1 MVSIQSSALKPQYS
15 AWPPRKVATLMTSL
29 QANKRPTLCLIDG
42 SAYIY
47 RAYFALPTLNN
58 SKGLQTNAVYGFT
71 TTLLKIIREHK
82 PDGLAVA
89 FDEKGPTLRHEEF
102 KEYKA
107 QRPPMPDGMKT
118 QIPYIYR
125 VVEALNIPAVRQA
138 GYEADDLIGTLA
150 RQAEQAGYDIVIV
163 TGDKDML
170 QLVTPH
176 VRIYDPVKDK
186 WSGEAECVAK
196 FGVEPSRVIEV
207 MGLMGDSSDNIPGVK
222 GVGEKTAMKLIAQF
236 GTIDELL
243 QRLDE
248 VAPSR
253 VRMLLTEQADQARL
267 SRKLATIDTR
277 SPVQFHPESY
287 QLKPPHDDQLTDL
300 LRELEFT
307 SLLKSLQPT
316 QKQPE
321 AKFHATVTIEDETT
335 ARRFVDGVPK
345 AGPLGVHCL
354 LTRQPGIGA
363 DVLGLTLSTGGQT
376 GFIPIDVH
384 TFMRPIIS
392 VLHDV
397 HRPKIVHDLKA
408 TLLALHRVGVTLA
421 PPYIDTMIADYL
433 LNPNRRDHSLDTIM
447 LERLGK
453 RLESEKREKTQPQS
467 LFEVDTGSREAAAE
481 AAAALVEVE
490 PILREQLTEQ
500 GSLKLF
506 TEVEMPLVPV
516 LADIERN
523 GFLLDVEG
531 LHELSKELERE
542 LDRMMETITRLAG
555 GEFNINSPKQLA
567 TVLFEKLGLKP
578 LRKTK
583 TGYSTDEDTL
593 TQLAVQHELPAQIL
607 SYRSLSKLR
616 STYVDALPELVH
628 PETKRLH
635 TSLNQT
641 VAATGRLSSTDP
653 NLQNIPVKGDYGLR
667 IREAFI
673 APKGHELLCA
683 DYSQIEPRILAHL
696 SQDPRLLSVFT
707 KGEDIHMATA
717 MEIFGLP
724 SGQIT
729 RDMRRAAKTVVF
741 GIVYGISP
749 FGLSQNLGV
758 SQPEAKKYIDTFFE
772 RFPSVRALMDRNI
785 AEGREKGYTT
795 TILGRRRPIPELQS
809 SDPVQRG
816 FGERMAVNSPIQGSA
831 ADLIKVAMINVHRTL
846 RDELPHVK
854 TILQVHDELI
864 FEVPDHDLEEAKR
877 LVKQE
882 MEGVGKQLGLSV
894 PLKVDLGVGKNW
906 RVAHP

>member
-1 MVSIQSSALKPQYS
+1 MTAPQ
-15 AWPPRKVATLMTSL
+15 ATS
-29 QANKRPTLCLIDG
+29 RPTLYLIDG

-47 RAYFALPTLNN
+47 RAFFALPALNN

-118 QIPYIYR
+118 QIPYIHR

-150 RQAEQAGYDIVIV
+150 RQAEQSGYDVMIV

-170 QLVTPH
+170 QLLTPH
-176 VRIYDPVKDK
+176 VRIYDPVKNK
-186 WSGEAECVAK
+186 WSGEAECRER
-196 FGVEPSRVIEV
+196 FGVEPARVVEV
-207 MGLMGDSSDNIPGVK
+207 MGLMGDTSDNIPGVK
-222 GVGEKTAMKLIAQF
+222 GIGEKTAMKLVAQF

-243 QRLDE
+243 HHLDE
-248 VAPSR
+248 VTPAR
-253 VRMLLTEQADQARL
+253 IKTLLTEQAENARL
-267 SRKLATIDTR
+267 SRKLATIDTQ
-277 SPVQFHPESY
+277 SPVEFHPESY
-287 QLKPPHDDQLTDL
+287 RIKPPHDEQLADL
-300 LRELEFT
+300 LRELEFM
-307 SLLKSLQPT
+307 SLLKSLQPSP
-316 QKQPE
+316 KQPE
-321 AKFHATVTIEDETT
+321 TKIQETITIEDE
-335 ARRFVDGVPK
+335 AAAQRFVGSLLKDASV
-345 AGPLGVHCL
+345 GVHCL
-354 LTRQPGIGA
+354 LAGQPGVHA
-363 DVLGLTLSTGGQT
+363 DVQGLALSIGGQT
-376 GFIPIDVH
+376 AFFPIDIH
-384 TFMRPIIS
+384 SFMRPIMP
-392 VLHDV
+392 VLHDT
-397 HRPKIVHDLKA
+397 HRPKVVHDLKA
-408 TLLALHRVGVTLA
+408 TLLAFHRIGVTLS
-421 PPYIDTMIADYL
+421 PPYLDTMIADYL
-433 LNPNRRDHSLDTIM
+433 LNPNRRDHSLNTIA
-447 LERLGK
+447 LERLGE
-453 RLESEKREKTQPQS
+453 RLGSYKQEQAQPQS
-467 LFEVDTGSREAAAE
+467 LFEVDTGSREETAE
-481 AAAALVEVE
+481 AATALAKLA
-490 PILREQLTEQ
+490 PILTEQLSEQ

-523 GFLLDVEG
+523 GFLLDVDG

-542 LDRMMETITRLAG
+542 LDRMMETIARLAD

-593 TQLAVQHELPAQIL
+593 TQLATQHELPAQIL
-607 SYRSLSKLR
+607 NYRSLSKLK
-616 STYVDALPELVH
+616 STYVDALPELIR

-673 APKGHELLCA
+673 VPKGHELLCA

-724 SGQIT
+724 SSQIT

-758 SQPEAKKYIDTFFE
+758 SQAEAKKYIDTFFE
-772 RFPSVRALMDRNI
+772 RFAAVRALMNRNI

-809 SDPVQRG
+809 SDPTQRG

-831 ADLIKVAMINVHRTL
+831 ADLIKVAMINVHKKL
-846 RDELPHVK
+846 HEELPHVK
-854 TILQVHDELI
+854 MILQVHDELI
-864 FEVPDHDLEEAKR
+864 FEVPDHDLDEAKR

-882 MEGVGKQLGLSV
+882 MEGVGNQLGLSV

>member
-1 MVSIQSSALKPQYS
+1 
-15 AWPPRKVATLMTSL
+15 MTSL
-29 QANKRPTLCLIDG
+29 QTDRRPTLYLIDG

-47 RAYFALPTLNN
+47 RAFFALPALNN

-102 KEYKA
+102 KDYKA
-107 QRPPMPDGMKT
+107 QRPPMPDGMKA
-118 QIPYIYR
+118 QIPYIHR
-125 VVEALNIPAVRQA
+125 VVEALNIPAARQA

-150 RQAEQAGYDIVIV
+150 RQAEQAGYDVVIV

-170 QLVTPH
+170 QLLTPH
-176 VRIYDPVKDK
+176 VRIYDPVKTK
-186 WSGEAECVAK
+186 WSGEAECRER
-196 FGVEPSRVIEV
+196 FGVEPDRVIEV

-222 GVGEKTAMKLIAQF
+222 GIGEKTAMKLIAQF

-243 QRLDE
+243 SRLNE
-248 VAPSR
+248 VTPAR
-253 VRMLLTEQADQARL
+253 VKTLLSEQAEQARL
-267 SRKLATIDTR
+267 SRKLATIDTQ
-277 SPVQFHPESY
+277 SPVEFHPESY
-287 QLKPPHDDQLTDL
+287 LIKPPHEEQLAEL

-307 SLLKSLQPT
+307 SLLKNLQPSP
-316 QKQPE
+316 KPPE
-321 AKFHATVTIEDETT
+321 TTTHATVTIEDE
-335 ARRFVDGVPK
+335 AAAKRFADGLSK
-345 AGPLGVHCL
+345 DGPLGVHCL
-354 LTRQPGIGA
+354 LAGQPGVHA
-363 DVLGLTLSTGGQT
+363 DVLGLALSTGNHT
-376 GFIPIDVH
+376 AFIPIDVH
-384 TFMRPIIS
+384 AYMRTIIEM
-392 VLHDV
+392 LHD
-397 HRPKIVHDLKA
+397 HTHAKTVHDLKS
-408 TLLALHRVGVTLA
+408 TLLAFHRIGITLA
-421 PPYIDTMIADYL
+421 PPYVDTMIADYL

-447 LERLGK
+447 LERLGE
-453 RLESEKREKTQPQS
+453 RLGSGKQEKAQPQS

-481 AAAALVEVE
+481 AAAALARLG
-490 PILREQLTEQ
+490 PILIEQLTDQ
-500 GSLKLF
+500 GSVKLF
-506 TEVEMPLVPV
+506 TDVEMPLVPV

-523 GFLLDVEG
+523 GFLLDVDG
-531 LHELSKELERE
+531 LHKLSQELERE
-542 LDRMMETITRLAG
+542 LDRMMETIARLAG
-555 GEFNINSPKQLA
+555 GKFNINSPKQLA

-593 TQLAVQHELPAQIL
+593 TQLAAQHELPDQIL
-607 SYRSLSKLR
+607 SYRSLSKLK

-667 IREAFI
+667 IREAFVV
-673 APKGHELLCA
+673 PKGHELLCA

-696 SQDPRLLSVFT
+696 SQDPRLLSVFA

-724 SGQIT
+724 SSQIT

-758 SQPEAKKYIDTFFE
+758 AQAESKKYIDTFFE
-772 RFPSVRALMDRNI
+772 RFPAVRALMDRNI

-809 SDPVQRG
+809 GDPAQRG

-831 ADLIKVAMINVHRTL
+831 ADLIKVAMINVHKTL
-846 RDELPHVK
+846 HDELPHVK
-854 TILQVHDELI
+854 MILQVHDELI

-882 MEGVGKQLGLSV
+882 MEAVGKQLGLSV

>member
-1 MVSIQSSALKPQYS
+1 MPDSTGS
-15 AWPPRKVATLMTSL
+15 RKILY
-29 QANKRPTLCLIDG
+29 LIDG

-47 RAYFALPTLNN
+47 RAFFALPALNN
-58 SKGLQTNAVYGFT
+58 SKGLQTNAVYGFM

-89 FDEKGPTLRHEEF
+89 FDEKGPTARHEEF

-107 QRPPMPDGMKT
+107 QRPPMPDGMKA
-118 QIPYIYR
+118 QIPYIHR
-125 VVEALNIPAVRQA
+125 AVEALNIPAVKQA

-150 RQAEQAGYDIVIV
+150 RQAERAGYDVVIV

-170 QLVTPH
+170 QLLTRH

-186 WSGEAECVAK
+186 WSGEAECLAK
-196 FGVEPSRVIEV
+196 FGVEPGRVVEV
-207 MGLMGDSSDNIPGVK
+207 MGLMGDTSDNIPGVK
-222 GVGEKTAMKLIAQF
+222 GIGEKTAMKLIAQF
-236 GTIDELL
+236 GTIEELL
-243 QRLDE
+243 HRLDE
-248 VAPSR
+248 VTPAR
-253 VRMLLTEQADQARL
+253 IKALLTEQADNARL
-267 SRKLATIDTR
+267 SRKLATIDTHG
-277 SPVQFHPESY
+277 PVEFHPDSY
-287 QLKPPHDDQLTDL
+287 LIKPPHDEQLTDL

-307 SLLKSLQPT
+307 SLLKSLQSSPKQYEMKT
-316 QKQPE
+316 QDL
-321 AKFHATVTIEDETT
+321 TSIEDE
-335 ARRFVDGVPK
+335 AAAQRFVDGLPK
-345 AGPLGVHCL
+345 NAPLGLHCL
-354 LTRQPGIGA
+354 SVGQPGVHA
-363 DVLGLTLSTGGQT
+363 DVLGLALSTGEHT
-376 GFIPIDVH
+376 AFIPIDIH
-384 TFMRPIIS
+384 TFMRPIMPL
-392 VLHDV
+392 LHDT
-397 HRPKIVHDLKA
+397 HRTKVVHDLKS
-408 TLLALHRVGVTLA
+408 TLLAFHRIGVSLA
-421 PPYIDTMIADYL
+421 PPYMDTMIGDYL
-433 LNPNRRDHSLDTIM
+433 LNPNRRDHSLETIV
-447 LERLGK
+447 LERLSE
-453 RLESEKREKTQPQS
+453 RLGSGMPEKTRSQS
-467 LFEVDTGSREAAAE
+467 LFDIDTGSRETAAE
-481 AAAALVEVE
+481 AAAALARLE
-490 PILREQLTEQ
+490 PILRDQLKEQ
-500 GSLKLF
+500 GSSNLF
-506 TEVEMPLVPV
+506 SDVEMPLVPV
-516 LADIERN
+516 LAEIERN

-531 LHELSKELERE
+531 LHQLSEELERE
-542 LDRMMETITRLAG
+542 LDRMMETIARSAG

-567 TVLFEKLGLKP
+567 AVLFDKLGLKP

-593 TQLAVQHELPAQIL
+593 TQLATQHELPAQIL
-607 SYRSLSKLR
+607 NYRSLSKLK
-616 STYVDALPELVH
+616 STYVDALPELVK

-653 NLQNIPVKGDYGLR
+653 NLQNIPVKGEYGLR

-696 SQDPRLLSVFT
+696 SQDPRLLAVFT

-724 SGQIT
+724 ANQIT

-758 SQPEAKKYIDTFFE
+758 PQPEAKKYIDTFFE
-772 RFPSVRALMDRNI
+772 RFSAVRALMDRNI

-809 SDPVQRG
+809 GDPAQRG

-831 ADLIKVAMINVHRTL
+831 ADLIKVAMINVHRAL
-846 RDELPHVK
+846 HKELPHVK
-854 TILQVHDELI
+854 MILQVHDELI
-864 FEVPDHDLEEAKR
+864 FEVPDHDLEATKR

-906 RVAHP
+906 CVAHP

>member
-1 MVSIQSSALKPQYS
+1 MPEPTDA
-15 AWPPRKVATLMTSL
+15 RKILY
-29 QANKRPTLCLIDG
+29 LIDG

-47 RAYFALPTLNN
+47 RAFFALPALNN
-58 SKGLQTNAVYGFT
+58 SKGLQTNAVYGFM

-89 FDEKGPTLRHEEF
+89 FDEKGPTLRHAEF

-107 QRPPMPDGMKT
+107 QRPPMPDGMKA
-118 QIPYIYR
+118 QIPYIHR
-125 VVEALNIPAVRQA
+125 VVEALNIPAVKQV

-150 RQAEQAGYDIVIV
+150 RQAEHAGYDVVIV
-163 TGDKDML
+163 TSDKDML
-170 QLVTPH
+170 QLLTPH

-186 WSGEAECVAK
+186 WSGDAECVAK
-196 FGVEPSRVIEV
+196 FGVEPERVVEV
-207 MGLMGDSSDNIPGVK
+207 MGLMGDASDNIPGVK
-222 GVGEKTAMKLIAQF
+222 GIGEKTAMKLIAQF
-236 GTIDELL
+236 GTIEELL
-243 QRLDE
+243 RRLDE
-248 VAPSR
+248 VTPDRIKA
-253 VRMLLTEQADQARL
+253 LLTEQAENARL
-267 SRKLATIDTR
+267 SRKLATIDTQ
-277 SPVQFHPESY
+277 SPVEFHPDSY
-287 QLKPPHDDQLTDL
+287 RIKPPHDEQLTDL

-307 SLLKSLQPT
+307 SLLKSIQSSP
-316 QKQPE
+316 KQQE
-321 AKFHATVTIEDETT
+321 VKSQDTTTIEDE
-335 ARRFVDGVPK
+335 AAAQRFVEGLPK
-345 AGPLGVHCL
+345 NEPLGLHCL
-354 LTRQPGIGA
+354 LAGQPGVHT
-363 DVLGLTLSTGGQT
+363 DVLGMALSTGEHT
-376 GFIPIDVH
+376 AFIPIDVH
-384 TFMRPIIS
+384 AFMRPIMPL
-392 VLHDV
+392 LHDP
-397 HRPKIVHDLKA
+397 HRTKVVHDLKA
-408 TLLALHRVGVTLA
+408 TLLAFHRIGVTLA
-421 PPYIDTMIADYL
+421 PPYVDTMIADYL
-433 LNPNRRDHSLDTIM
+433 LNPNRRDHGLETIA

-453 RLESEKREKTQPQS
+453 RLGSETHAKAQPQS
-467 LFEVDTGSREAAAE
+467 LFEIDTGSREAAAE
-481 AAAALVEVE
+481 AAATLTKLEPLLRDRLV
-490 PILREQLTEQ
+490 EQ
-500 GSLKLF
+500 GSSKLF
-506 TEVEMPLVPV
+506 ADVEMPLVPI
-516 LADIERN
+516 LAEIERN

-542 LDRMMETITRLAG
+542 LDRMLESITHSAG
-555 GEFNINSPKQLA
+555 EAFNINSPKQLA

-593 TQLAVQHELPAQIL
+593 TQLATQHELPAQIL
-607 SYRSLSKLR
+607 NYRSLSKLK
-616 STYVDALPELVH
+616 STYVDALPELVR

-673 APKGHELLCA
+673 VPKGHELLCA

-729 RDMRRAAKTVVF
+729 RDMRRTAKTVVF

-749 FGLSQNLGV
+749 FGLSQNLSV
-758 SQPEAKKYIDTFFE
+758 PQAESKKYIDTFFE
-772 RFPSVRALMDRNI
+772 RFAAVRALMDRNI

-809 SDPVQRG
+809 GDPAQRG

-831 ADLIKVAMINVHRTL
+831 ADLIKVAMITVHKKL
-846 RDELPHVK
+846 HEELPHVK
-854 TILQVHDELI
+854 MILQVHDELI